1 MRDALAFAFSVGAA
15 SAAMLLKSQSRAF
28 ALLRSASYFLLGG
41 QEKVAKEKA
50 TPLGACRAMPGKF
63 VSRGR
68 AFRSGILPERKG
80 IDIHVDARFTA

>member
-1 MRDALAFAFSVGAA
+1 MLL
-15 SAAMLLKSQSRAF
+15 LLKSQSRAF

-80 IDIHVDARFTA
+80 AGIHAGSRCAALSSPTHRRTGE